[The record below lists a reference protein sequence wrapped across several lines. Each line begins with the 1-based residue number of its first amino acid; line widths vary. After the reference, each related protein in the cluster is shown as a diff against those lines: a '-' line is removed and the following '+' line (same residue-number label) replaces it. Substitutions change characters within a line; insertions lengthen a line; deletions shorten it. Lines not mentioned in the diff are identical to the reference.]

1 MKKNLKIDKIQKKL
15 IKENI
20 DCLIINRT
28 DEFLN
33 EYISPDAERLCWAT
47 DFSGSA
53 GRALVNQ
60 DTSYLFIDGRYTFQA
75 KEQVDTG
82 VISLCHL
89 NVYWRE
95 LTNNFFKHKSIA
107 LDPKLH
113 SIDEVIKIKE
123 LANKYKTNL
132 YFTEKNFIDELWEN
146 KPKRQFG
153 IIFDHSINFSGLESD
168 IKLKSLIKKIDS
180 NNLNGYFLSSL
191 DSIAWLLNLRGFDIA
206 HTPLAFSY
214 MFIQIFNKPIL
225 YVSLSKINNDLKLRL
240 EKIIELKPIDE
251 IDTVFNDLD
260 SNLKVGFDYKSS
272 CYYFYH
278 LALQN
283 KIIPS
288 SLEDPCLFPKAIK
301 NETELKGS
309 RSAHIRD
316 GASVTK
322 FLFWLKNHHNI
333 EEENEISVA
342 NKLLRFRQQNKLFH
356 SISFDS
362 ISAIGKNAALPH
374 YRTDKNNRIPMK
386 NNCIYLS
393 DSGGQYL
400 DGTTDITRTIIL
412 GKPTNEQRDRFTRV
426 LKGHINLSTHIF
438 PEGTMGTEIDYLARQ
453 SLQEIKCDYDHGT
466 GHGIGSFLSV
476 HEGPQRISK
485 KTIFPGVKLLP
496 GMIISNEPGFYKEG
510 EYGIRIENIIVVQE
524 MHDGLLKFENIS
536 WAPIDRDLI
545 DIDILSNNELKW
557 IDEYH
562 QLVFEKI
569 CDFLTPEEKLWLQKV
584 TMPL

>member
-1 MKKNLKIDKIQKKL
+1 MTKNLKIDKIQKKL

-53 GRALVNQ
+53 GRALINQ
-60 DTSYLFIDGRYTFQA
+60 NASHLFVDGRYTFQA
-75 KEQVDTG
+75 KEQVDIDT
-82 VISLCHL
+82 ISLLHL
-89 NVYWRE
+89 NDFWSE
-95 LTNNFFKHKSIA
+95 LTKYFSKYKCIA

-123 LANKYKTNL
+123 LANKYKTKL
-132 YFTEKNFIDELWEN
+132 YFTEPNLIDKLWKN
-146 KPKRQFG
+146 KPKRQYDV
-153 IIFDHSINFSGLESD
+153 IFDHPIKFAGLDSST
-168 IKLKSLIKKIDS
+168 KLKSLIKKIDL

-191 DSIAWLLNLRGFDIA
+191 DSIAWLLNLRGFDFA
-206 HTPLAFSY
+206 HTPLAFAY
-214 MFIQIFNKPIL
+214 IFISTLNKPVL
-225 YVSLSKINNDLKLRL
+225 YASLSKINNDLILRL
-240 EKIIELKPIDE
+240 ETILELKPIEE
-251 IDTVFNDLD
+251 INSVFNDLE
-260 SNLKVGFDYKSS
+260 SNFKIGFDYKSS

-288 SLEDPCLFPKAIK
+288 SLEDPCLFPKATK
-301 NETELKGS
+301 NETELNGS
-309 RSAHIRD
+309 RNAHIRD

-342 NKLLRFRQQNKLFH
+342 NKLFNFRQTNKLFH
-356 SISFDS
+356 SISFES

-374 YRTDKNNRIPMK
+374 YRADKNNSIPMK
-386 NNCIYLS
+386 SNCIYLS

-412 GKPTNEQRDRFTRV
+412 GKSTSEQRDRFTRV
-426 LKGHINLSTHIF
+426 LKGHISLSTHTF
-438 PEGTMGTEIDYLARQ
+438 QKGTKGTEIDYLARQ
-453 SLQEIKCDYDHGT
+453 SLQEINHDYDHGT

-485 KTIFPGVKLLP
+485 KSIFPGVELLP

-510 EYGIRIENIIVVQE
+510 EYGIRIENIIIVQE
-524 MHDGLLKFENIS
+524 INGGLLNFENIS

-545 DIDILSNNELKW
+545 ETDILNENELKW
-557 IDEYH
+557 INEYH
-562 QLVFEKI
+562 KSVFKKI
-569 CDFLTPEEKLWLQKV
+569 SHLLTPEEKLWLQKV